1 MKKIKVL
8 ILFLGIILLT
18 GCSGTYNLKI
28 NEDLTVE
35 ENIDFTIS
43 SNNDAYNKTLKLFED
58 NNISKDK
65 YDVVASDKNVKITY
79 NETYDSI
86 EDYIINSN
94 LYKNLFDTINY
105 ENNGKK
111 INISTS
117 SVFKLDDSDS
127 EFITEENNISL
138 LQINVETPYKV
149 VESNAEN
156 ISDNIYSWTLNKDTT
171 NKDIDF
177 KINIRNKA
185 NSYISII
192 VLSLIGIIVIGTI
205 TVIVIRIIKRQK
217 F

>member
-86 EDYIINSN
+86 EDYIINSK

-105 ENNGKK
+105 ENNGKE

-192 VLSLIGIIVIGTI
+192 VLSLIGVIVVGTI
-205 TVIVIRIIKRQK
+205 TVIIIRIIKRQK

>member
-8 ILFLGIILLT
+8 ILFLGIILIT

-28 NEDLTVE
+28 NEDLSVV

-86 EDYIINSN
+86 EDYIINSK

-105 ENNGKK
+105 ENNGKE

-192 VLSLIGIIVIGTI
+192 VLSLIGVIVVGTI